1 MTRLLSLVVVAL
13 MALAACSA
21 PEAPEA
27 AATPPAATPA
37 PVPQL
42 VPVHILLP
50 ESPDEGVSAWA
61 QALTDAIAAGH
72 GGLTLVGTPEEALVG
87 VRIDAVEE
95 GTEADPVPE
104 GEGEFHVMRGALL
117 VGADTHEFNLAYRDD
132 VAPEA
137 EALARNL
144 RKLAVQAAS
153 AGSAEAA
160 AEAEGSSEEGGAA
173 SEAEGSSEEDTAAS
187 EPDAEDEG

>member
-27 AATPPAATPA
+27 AATPAA
-37 PVPQL
+37 VPQL
-42 VPVHILLP
+42 VPVHIVVP
-50 ESPDEGVSAWA
+50 ENPDEGISAWSR
-61 QALTDAIAAGH
+61 ALADAITSGH
-72 GGLTLVGTPEEALVG
+72 GGLTLVQTPEEALVG
-87 VRIDAVEE
+87 VRIDVVEK

-104 GEGEFHVMRGALL
+104 GEGDVEVMRGALL
-117 VGADTHEFNLAYRDD
+117 VGEDVHEFNLAYRGDL
-132 VAPEA
+132 APEA

-144 RKLAVQAAS
+144 RKLAVQAAT

-160 AEAEGSSEEGGAA
+160 AEAEESSEEGAA
-173 SEAEGSSEEDTAAS
+173 DSEAEASSEEPVSSPGPA
-187 EPDAEDEG
+187 DAEDEG